1 MKLLLNFYLG
11 SPLHAEGM
19 QVGKQGLALDEHI
32 ARGSHETRALLFDEL
47 TGSQTPLIIQDKMDF
62 HVHVSCCKNAAAF
75 LIQGEEV
82 WGEKARVCALCH
94 EQN

>member
-1 MKLLLNFYLG
+1 M
-11 SPLHAEGM
+11 
-19 QVGKQGLALDEHI
+19 
-32 ARGSHETRALLFDEL
+32 ARGSHETNTRTLLFDEL

-82 WGEKARVCALCH
+82 WGGKARVRALCH
-94 EQN
+94 EQH